1 MTKQNEEHIL
11 PIVDIPDGVV
21 FNNKESYITGAADQH
36 KAALVILKRDYISKE
51 KHKEIVREILE
62 EAHEIIDDDTF
73 DAVNRWCELK
83 QKYLPKEITNEAD
96 KNK

>member
-1 MTKQNEEHIL
+1 MKLISDVTKAWKVVEDSQKS
-11 PIVDIPDGVV
+11 PDQAEWIDPV
-21 FNNKESYITGAADQH
+21 IAGAVEQLMFDE
-36 KAALVILKRDYISKE
+36 KR
-51 KHKEIVREILE
+51 HKEIVREILE

-96 KNK
+96 K